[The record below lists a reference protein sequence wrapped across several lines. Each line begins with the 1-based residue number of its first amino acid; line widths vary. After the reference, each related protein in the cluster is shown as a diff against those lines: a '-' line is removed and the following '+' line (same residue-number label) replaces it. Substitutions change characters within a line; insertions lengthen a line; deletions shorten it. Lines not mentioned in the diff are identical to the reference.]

1 MRPRSGSRD
10 RTAYLQKNRARKRD
24 RAARSA
30 LFLIMGLLSLGIRD
44 AQAFRPGSGQDELQH
59 EVSVTLKLVQVY
71 VTDRQG
77 RPVTDLSR
85 EDFILFDNDE
95 RQDITDFER
104 HLLVTPDSARLSADS
119 GSETHSP
126 APARLNRKFFILL
139 DIVGND
145 DVGVIKSKR
154 AALHFLDTQLLPED
168 EAAVLSFTP
177 TTGLNLL
184 TYLTRDRARLR
195 EVIESAQEVPPGK
208 TPVGMTWASEMA
220 RSEAA
225 AGLGDEGEA
234 VEALG
239 RDTTFIEPSLALKV
253 RTAALLPLEVSE
265 LAKAFRYIPGY
276 KHIVFFSGGGL
287 AQLQPLYERMGREL
301 ASSNCLVYAVNSLGE
316 RANIRGHRFIADN
329 NLKALASVSGGRYF
343 EDVDEYEAIA
353 DDIQEWTGNYYVL
366 GYYIDTAWDGQY
378 HSIEVGLQREG
389 CEVHA
394 QSGYFNPKPYQQF
407 SELEKQ
413 LHLLDLAL
421 SPNPY
426 HQEPLRFPLLP
437 LSCSRSGK
445 AHAILMSRL
454 PVGMIKDRITGTAE
468 LLTLIYDERH
478 ALVFS
483 SRGEMMFSAIPEEVL
498 YQYTVAELPPG
509 EYQSRMVIRDMD
521 SGESAVGSAA
531 IHVAEPEAREV
542 HMDPPLVLAPGN
554 RARFL
559 RLSQESP
566 EGEGARSLSEFYPF
580 LSNRWLPLM
589 GDLSRETR
597 TLMAVIR
604 NTNNSTAGLTPETW
618 LTVVIKDEASGQ
630 ESPLSFE
637 VLNSKQ
643 DGLTDILLL
652 ELSLPGL
659 GGGRYSLIFT
669 AEEGRTGAVSSAAS
683 TFFIR

>member
-1 MRPRSGSRD
+1 MPSFF
-10 RTAYLQKNRARKRD
+10 LI
-24 RAARSA
+24 SA
-30 LFLIMGLLSLGIRD
+30 LLCLGTRD
-44 AQAFRPGSGQDELQH
+44 APTYPAGSGQEGLQH

-71 VTDRQG
+71 VTDRHG
-77 RPVTDLSR
+77 RPVTDLIR
-85 EDFILFDNDE
+85 EDFVLFDNGE
-95 RQDITDFER
+95 RRDITDFER
-104 HLLVTPDSARLSADS
+104 HLLLPPDSTLPAAESESGTRSAEPVS
-119 GSETHSP
+119 
-126 APARLNRKFFILL
+126 LNRKFFILL

-145 DVGVIKSKR
+145 DVGIIKSKR
-154 AALHFLDTQLLPED
+154 TALHFLDTQLLPED

-184 TYLTRDRARLR
+184 TYLTRDRVRLH
-195 EVIESAQEVPPGK
+195 ETIENAQEVPPGK

-234 VEALG
+234 IEALG

-253 RTAALLPLEVSE
+253 RTAAFLPLEVSE
-265 LAKAFRYIPGY
+265 LAKALRYIPGY

-287 AQLQPLYERMGREL
+287 TQLQPLYERMGREL
-301 ASSNCLVYAVNSLGE
+301 ASSNCLVYAVNSLGK
-316 RANIRGHRFIADN
+316 RANIRGSRFIADN

-353 DDIQEWTGNYYVL
+353 DDIQETTGNYYVL
-366 GYYIDTAWDGQY
+366 GYYIDTAWDGEY
-378 HSIEVGLQREG
+378 HSVKVELRREG

-394 QSGYFNPKPYQQF
+394 QAGYFNPKPYPQF

-437 LSCSRSGK
+437 LSCSGSGRT
-445 AHAILMSRL
+445 HVILMSRL
-454 PVGMIKDRITGTAE
+454 PVETIKDRIAGTAE
-468 LLTLIYDERH
+468 LLTLIYDQKH
-478 ALVFS
+478 TLVFS
-483 SRGEMMFSAIPEEVL
+483 NRAEMMFSAIPEDVL
-498 YQYTVAELPPG
+498 FQYTVAELPPG
-509 EYQSRMVIRDMD
+509 GYQSRMVIRDVD

-531 IHVAEPEAREV
+531 FHVAEPGSQEA

-566 EGEGARSLSEFYPF
+566 EGEGVRTLAEFYPF

-597 TLMAVIR
+597 TLMAVVR
-604 NTNNSTAGLTPETW
+604 NINNNRTAVPQPETW
-618 LTVVIKDEASGQ
+618 LSVLIKDEASGR

-637 VLNSKQ
+637 VLDSKQ
-643 DGLTDILLL
+643 DGRTDILLL
-652 ELSLPGL
+652 ELSLPAL
-659 GGGRYSLIFT
+659 EGGRYSLIFT
-669 AEEGRTGAVSSAAS
+669 AEEDGTGVVSSATRA
-683 TFFIR
+683 FFVR